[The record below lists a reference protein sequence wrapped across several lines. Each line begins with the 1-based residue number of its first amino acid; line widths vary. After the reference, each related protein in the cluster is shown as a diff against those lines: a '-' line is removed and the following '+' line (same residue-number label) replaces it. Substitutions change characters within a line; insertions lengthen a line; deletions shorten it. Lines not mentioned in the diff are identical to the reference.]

1 MLHPNDIQG
10 AELCFLLDV
19 DWLGKTYRFS
29 TVPIDITDTNTGEL
43 YRYNGGLGNPTIDQ
57 QTEFVGFDIDGS
69 SIAMEL
75 TFNDVNWIAEW
86 LHGRSLELAA
96 AEVSMIIVDEYNGH
110 TSFKYEDRV
119 PLFLGKVKDPI
130 IGTPTRPAGHI
141 MFSIENSTNVKAI
154 KMLDNS
160 FEIDP
165 YVFPGLD
172 QRAATLGRIIETPIG
187 QYVPF
192 VFGALGEWYIRKSGS
207 GRFQILKDQDSARC
221 SPAYIIDEAGS
232 GGSLRIELI
241 IAMGTVTAP
250 RIRIWDQDGGN
261 FVNYVYT
268 DTNAD
273 GTQYSYTWY
282 EQGHVIE
289 DNSFIPGLD
298 EDQTFWVS
306 WAEFGEGI
314 QDPLTGQS
322 LGPAGNMSLYCLEQI
337 GLEYDKEAWVGLV
350 PVLNR
355 YKFAGYI
362 NDPSILVFDW
372 FKQNIVANLPIEVF
386 NGPNGLT
393 PRLNLYF
400 TQDTIPANHYIL
412 ESGMFE
418 VQTGLQPLEVQPV
431 NKVTVKYGFTGRLEH
446 YLSTVIIDPTYN
458 GNDNAFIQRDPV
470 SDMSYSRFGLL
481 ETVIELPFVWEMHT
495 AYRIARDR
503 IRMSALGAYGIEVSA
518 FPQFGFL
525 EVGEIIALTSH
536 NLGLD
541 EHKCQIVGKSW
552 SGGKWNFVLQL
563 EDNTLVNPSTVS

>member
-19 DWLGKTYRFS
+19 DWLGKIYRFS

-57 QTEFVGFDIDGS
+57 QTSFVGFDIDGN
-69 SIAMEL
+69 SISMEL

-86 LHGRSLELAA
+86 LQGRSLELAA
-96 AEVSMIIVDEYNGH
+96 AAVSMIVVDESNH

-130 IGTPTRPAGHI
+130 IGTPTRPLGHI
-141 MFSIENSTNVKAI
+141 IFSIENSTNVKAI

-172 QRAATLGRIIETPIG
+172 QRAATLGRVIETPIG

-207 GRFQILKDQDSARC
+207 GRFQILTDQDSARC
-221 SPAYIIDEAGS
+221 SPAYIIDATGS

-268 DTNAD
+268 ATNAD

-289 DNSFIPGLD
+289 DNSFTPGLD

-306 WAEFGEGI
+306 WAEYGEGI

-322 LGPAGNMSLYCLEQI
+322 LGPAGNLCLYCLDQT
-337 GLEYDKEAWVGLV
+337 GLEYDKPAWVGLV
-350 PVLNR
+350 TVLNR

-362 NDPSILVFDW
+362 NDPSILVLDW

-418 VQTGLQPLEVQPV
+418 IQTGLQPLEVQPF

-446 YLSTVIIDPTYN
+446 YLSTVIIDPTFN

-470 SDMSYSRFGLL
+470 SDISYSRFGLL

-525 EVGEIIALTSH
+525 EVGEIIALTTEKF
-536 NLGLD
+536 GLV

-552 SGGKWNFVLQL
+552 NSGKWNFVLQL
-563 EDNTLVNPSTVS
+563 EDNTLVNHRTVS

>member
-19 DWLGKTYRFS
+19 DWLGKIYRFS

-57 QTEFVGFDIDGS
+57 QTSFVGFDIDGN
-69 SIAMEL
+69 SISMEL

-86 LHGRSLELAA
+86 LQGRSLELAA
-96 AEVSMIIVDEYNGH
+96 AAVSMIVVDESNH

-130 IGTPTRPAGHI
+130 IGTPTRPLGHI
-141 MFSIENSTNVKAI
+141 IFSIENSTNVKAI

-172 QRAATLGRIIETPIG
+172 QRAATLGRVIETPIG

-207 GRFQILKDQDSARC
+207 GRFQILTDQDSARC
-221 SPAYIIDEAGS
+221 SPAYIIDATGS

-268 DTNAD
+268 ATNAD

-289 DNSFIPGLD
+289 DNSFTPGLD

-306 WAEFGEGI
+306 WAEYGEGI

-322 LGPAGNMSLYCLEQI
+322 LGPAGNLCLYCLDQT
-337 GLEYDKEAWVGLV
+337 GLEYDKPAWVGLV
-350 PVLNR
+350 TVLNR

-362 NDPSILVFDW
+362 NDPSILVLDW

-418 VQTGLQPLEVQPV
+418 IQTGLQPLEVQPF

-470 SDMSYSRFGLL
+470 SDISYSRFGLL

-525 EVGEIIALTSH
+525 EVGEIIALTTEKF
-536 NLGLD
+536 GLV

-552 SGGKWNFVLQL
+552 NSGKWNFVLQL
-563 EDNTLVNPSTVS
+563 EDNTLVNHRTVS

>member
-19 DWLGKTYRFS
+19 DWLGKIYRFS

-57 QTEFVGFDIDGS
+57 QTSFVGFDIDGN

-86 LHGRSLELAA
+86 LQGRSLELAA
-96 AEVSMIIVDEYNGH
+96 AAVSMIVVDESNH
-110 TSFKYEDRV
+110 TVFKYEDRV

-130 IGTPTRPAGHI
+130 IGTPTRPLGHI
-141 MFSIENSTNVKAI
+141 IFSIENSTNVKAI

-172 QRAATLGRIIETPIG
+172 QRAATLGRMIETPIG

-192 VFGALGEWYIRKSGS
+192 VFGALGEWYIRRSGS
-207 GRFQILKDQDSARC
+207 GRFQILKDQNSARC
-221 SPAYIIDEAGS
+221 SPAYIIDATGS
-232 GGSLRIELI
+232 GGTLRIELI

-268 DTNAD
+268 ATNAD

-282 EQGHVIE
+282 ELGHVIE
-289 DNSFIPGLD
+289 DNTFVPGLD
-298 EDQTFWVS
+298 EDQTFWVA
-306 WAEFGEGI
+306 WAEYGEGI

-322 LGPAGNMSLYCLEQI
+322 LGPAGNLCLYCLDQT
-337 GLEYDKEAWVGLV
+337 GLEYDKAAWVGLV
-350 PVLNR
+350 TVLNR

-362 NDPSILVFDW
+362 NDPSILVLDW

-418 VQTGLQPLEVQPV
+418 IQTGLQPLEVQPF

-446 YLSTVIIDPTYN
+446 YLSTVIIDPTFN

-470 SDMSYSRFGLL
+470 SDISYSRFGLL

-503 IRMSALGAYGIEVSA
+503 IRMSGLGAYGIEVSA

-525 EVGEIIALTSH
+525 EVGEIIALTTEKF
-536 NLGLD
+536 GLV

-552 SGGKWNFVLQL
+552 NSGKWNFVLQL
-563 EDNTLVNPSTVS
+563 EDNTLVNHRTVS

>member
-19 DWLGKTYRFS
+19 DWLGKIYRFS

-57 QTEFVGFDIDGS
+57 QTDFVGFDIDGN
-69 SIAMEL
+69 SISMEL

-86 LHGRSLELAA
+86 LQGRSLELAA
-96 AEVSMIIVDEYNGH
+96 AAVSMIVVDESNH

-130 IGTPTRPAGHI
+130 IGTPTRPLGHI
-141 MFSIENSTNVKAI
+141 IFSIENSTNVKAI

-207 GRFQILKDQDSARC
+207 SRFQILTDQDSARC
-221 SPAYIIDEAGS
+221 SPAYIIDASGS

-241 IAMGTVTAP
+241 IAMGTVTAS

-282 EQGHVIE
+282 EHGHVIE

-306 WAEFGEGI
+306 WAEYGEGI

-322 LGPAGNMSLYCLEQI
+322 LGPAGNLCLYCLDQT
-337 GLEYDKEAWVGLV
+337 GLEYDKAAWVGLV
-350 PVLNR
+350 TVLNR

-372 FKQNIVANLPIEVF
+372 FKENIVANLPIEVF

-400 TQDTIPANHYIL
+400 TQDIIPANHYIL

-418 VQTGLQPLEVQPV
+418 IQTGLQPLEVQPV
-431 NKVTVKYGFTGRLEH
+431 NKVTVNYGFTGRLEH

-470 SDMSYSRFGLL
+470 SDMSFSRFGLL

-503 IRMSALGAYGIEVSA
+503 IRMSGLGAYGIEVSA

-525 EVGEIIALTSH
+525 EVGEIIALTTEKF
-536 NLGLD
+536 GLV

-552 SGGKWNFVLQL
+552 NSGKWNFVLQL
-563 EDNTLVNPSTVS
+563 EDNTLVNHRTVS

>member
-19 DWLGKTYRFS
+19 DWLGKIYRFS

-57 QTEFVGFDIDGS
+57 QTSFVGFDIDGN
-69 SIAMEL
+69 SISMEL

-86 LHGRSLELAA
+86 LQGRSLELAA
-96 AEVSMIIVDEYNGH
+96 AAVSMIVVDESNH

-130 IGTPTRPAGHI
+130 IGTPTRPLGHI
-141 MFSIENSTNVKAI
+141 IFSIENSTNVKAI

-172 QRAATLGRIIETPIG
+172 QRAATLGRVIETPIG

-207 GRFQILKDQDSARC
+207 GRFQILTDQDSARC
-221 SPAYIIDEAGS
+221 SPAYIINATGS
-232 GGSLRIELI
+232 AGSLRIELI

-268 DTNAD
+268 ATNAD

-306 WAEFGEGI
+306 WAEYGEGI

-322 LGPAGNMSLYCLEQI
+322 LGPAGNLCLYCLDQT
-337 GLEYDKEAWVGLV
+337 GLEYDKAAWVGLV
-350 PVLNR
+350 TVLNR

-362 NDPSILVFDW
+362 NDPSILVLDW

-418 VQTGLQPLEVQPV
+418 IQTGLQPLEVQPF

-446 YLSTVIIDPTYN
+446 YLSTVIIDPTFN

-470 SDMSYSRFGLL
+470 SDISYSRFGLL

-525 EVGEIIALTSH
+525 EVGEIIALTTEKF
-536 NLGLD
+536 GLV

-552 SGGKWNFVLQL
+552 NSGKWNFVLQL
-563 EDNTLVNPSTVS
+563 EDNTLVNHRTVS

>member
-19 DWLGKTYRFS
+19 DWLGKIYRFS

-43 YRYNGGLGNPTIDQ
+43 YSYNGGLGNPTIDQ
-57 QTEFVGFDIDGS
+57 QTSFVGFDIDGN
-69 SIAMEL
+69 SISMEL

-86 LHGRSLELAA
+86 LQGRSLELAA
-96 AEVSMIIVDEYNGH
+96 AAVSMIVVDESNH
-110 TSFKYEDRV
+110 TVFKYEDRV

-130 IGTPTRPAGHI
+130 IGTPTRPLGHI
-141 MFSIENSTNVKAI
+141 IFSIENSTNVKAI

-172 QRAATLGRIIETPIG
+172 QRAATLGRVIETPIG

-207 GRFQILKDQDSARC
+207 GRFQILTDQDSARC
-221 SPAYIIDEAGS
+221 SPAYIIDASGS

-250 RIRIWDQDGGN
+250 RIRIWDQTGGN

-268 DTNAD
+268 ATNAD

-306 WAEFGEGI
+306 WAEYGEGI

-322 LGPAGNMSLYCLEQI
+322 LGPAGNLSLYCLEQI
-337 GLEYDKEAWVGLV
+337 GLEYDKAAWVGLV
-350 PVLNR
+350 TVLNR

-400 TQDTIPANHYIL
+400 TQDTIPANHFIL

-418 VQTGLQPLEVQPV
+418 IQTGLQPLEVQPV

-446 YLSTVIIDPTYN
+446 YLSTVIIDPTFN

-470 SDMSYSRFGLL
+470 SDISYSRFGLL

-525 EVGEIIALTSH
+525 EVGEIIALTTEKF
-536 NLGLD
+536 GLV

-552 SGGKWNFVLQL
+552 NSGKWNFVLQL
-563 EDNTLVNPSTVS
+563 EDNTLVNHRTVS

>member
-19 DWLGKTYRFS
+19 DWLGKIYRFS

-57 QTEFVGFDIDGS
+57 QTSFVGFDIDGN
-69 SIAMEL
+69 SISMEL

-86 LHGRSLELAA
+86 LQGRSLELAA
-96 AEVSMIIVDEYNGH
+96 AAVSMIVVDESNH

-130 IGTPTRPAGHI
+130 IGTPTRPLGHI
-141 MFSIENSTNVKAI
+141 IFSIENSTNVKAI

-172 QRAATLGRIIETPIG
+172 QRAATLGRVIETPIG

-207 GRFQILKDQDSARC
+207 GRFQILTDQDSARC
-221 SPAYIIDEAGS
+221 SPAYIIDATGS

-268 DTNAD
+268 ATNAD

-282 EQGHVIE
+282 ELGHVIE
-289 DNSFIPGLD
+289 DNTFIPGLD

-306 WAEFGEGI
+306 WAEYGEGI

-322 LGPAGNMSLYCLEQI
+322 LGPAGNLCLYCLDQT
-337 GLEYDKEAWVGLV
+337 GLEYDKPAWVGLV
-350 PVLNR
+350 TVLNR

-362 NDPSILVFDW
+362 NDPSILVLDW

-418 VQTGLQPLEVQPV
+418 IQTGLQPLEVQPF

-446 YLSTVIIDPTYN
+446 YLSTVIIDPTFN

-470 SDMSYSRFGLL
+470 SDISYSRFGLL

-525 EVGEIIALTSH
+525 EVGEIIALTTEKF
-536 NLGLD
+536 GLV

-552 SGGKWNFVLQL
+552 NSGKWNFVLQL
-563 EDNTLVNPSTVS
+563 EDNTLVNHRTVS

>member
-57 QTEFVGFDIDGS
+57 QTDFVGFDIDGS

-96 AEVSMIIVDEYNGH
+96 AELSMIIVDEYNGH
-110 TSFKYEDRV
+110 TSFKYSDRV

-130 IGTPTRPAGHI
+130 IGTPTRPPGHI

-207 GRFQILKDQDSARC
+207 GRFQILADQDSARC
-221 SPAYIIDEAGS
+221 SPAYIIDEVGS

>member
-19 DWLGKTYRFS
+19 DWLGKIYRFS

-57 QTEFVGFDIDGS
+57 QTSFVGFDIDGN
-69 SIAMEL
+69 SISMEL

-86 LHGRSLELAA
+86 LQGRSLELAA
-96 AEVSMIIVDEYNGH
+96 AAVSMIVIDESNH

-130 IGTPTRPAGHI
+130 IGTPTRPLGHI
-141 MFSIENSTNVKAI
+141 IFSIENSTNVKAI

-207 GRFQILKDQDSARC
+207 GRFQILTDQDSARC
-221 SPAYIIDEAGS
+221 SPAYIINATGS

-268 DTNAD
+268 ATNAD

-282 EQGHVIE
+282 ELGHVIE
-289 DNSFIPGLD
+289 DNNFVPGLD

-306 WAEFGEGI
+306 WAEYGEGI

-322 LGPAGNMSLYCLEQI
+322 LGPAGNLCLYCLDQT
-337 GLEYDKEAWVGLV
+337 GLEYDKAAWVGLV
-350 PVLNR
+350 TVLNR

-362 NDPSILVFDW
+362 NDPSILVLDW
-372 FKQNIVANLPIEVF
+372 FKENIVANLPIEVF

-418 VQTGLQPLEVQPV
+418 IQTGLQPLEVQPF

-446 YLSTVIIDPTYN
+446 YLSTVIIDPTFN

-470 SDMSYSRFGLL
+470 SDISYSRFGLL

-525 EVGEIIALTSH
+525 EVGEIIALTTEKF
-536 NLGLD
+536 GLVA
-541 EHKCQIVGKSW
+541 HKCQIVGKSW
-552 SGGKWNFVLQL
+552 NSGKWNFVLQL
-563 EDNTLVNPSTVS
+563 EDNTLVNHRTVS

>member
-1 MLHPNDIQG
+1 MLHPNDIQD

-19 DWLGKTYRFS
+19 DWLGKIYRFS

-57 QTEFVGFDIDGS
+57 QTSFVGFDIDGN
-69 SIAMEL
+69 SISMEL

-86 LHGRSLELAA
+86 LQGRSLELAA
-96 AEVSMIIVDEYNGH
+96 AAVSMIVVDESNH

-130 IGTPTRPAGHI
+130 IGTPTRPLGHI
-141 MFSIENSTNVKAI
+141 IFSIENSTNVKAI

-172 QRAATLGRIIETPIG
+172 QRAATLGRVIETPIG

-192 VFGALGEWYIRKSGS
+192 VFGALGEWYIRRSGS
-207 GRFQILKDQDSARC
+207 GRFQILTDQDSARC
-221 SPAYIIDEAGS
+221 SPAYIINATGS

-261 FVNYVYT
+261 FVNYVFT

-273 GTQYSYTWY
+273 GTKYSYTWY

-289 DNSFIPGLD
+289 DNSFVPGLD

-306 WAEFGEGI
+306 WAEYGEGI

-322 LGPAGNMSLYCLEQI
+322 LGPAGNLCLYCLDQT
-337 GLEYDKEAWVGLV
+337 GLEYDKAAWVGLV
-350 PVLNR
+350 TVLNR

-362 NDPSILVFDW
+362 NDPSILVLDW
-372 FKQNIVANLPIEVF
+372 FKQNIIANLPIEVF

-418 VQTGLQPLEVQPV
+418 IQTGLQPLEVQPF

-446 YLSTVIIDPTYN
+446 YLSTVIIDPTFN

-470 SDMSYSRFGLL
+470 SDISYSRFGLL

-503 IRMSALGAYGIEVSA
+503 IRMSGLGAYGIEVSA

-525 EVGEIIALTSH
+525 EVGEIIALTTEKF
-536 NLGLD
+536 GLV

-552 SGGKWNFVLQL
+552 NSGKWNFVLQL
-563 EDNTLVNPSTVS
+563 EDNALVNHRTVS

>member
-19 DWLGKTYRFS
+19 DWLGKIYRFS

-57 QTEFVGFDIDGS
+57 QTSFVGFDIDGN
-69 SIAMEL
+69 SISMEL

-86 LHGRSLELAA
+86 LQGRSLELAA
-96 AEVSMIIVDEYNGH
+96 AAVSMIVVDESNH

-130 IGTPTRPAGHI
+130 IGTPTRPLGHI
-141 MFSIENSTNVKAI
+141 IFSIENSTNVKAI

-172 QRAATLGRIIETPIG
+172 QRAATLGRVIETPIG

-192 VFGALGEWYIRKSGS
+192 VFGALGEWYIRRSGS
-207 GRFQILKDQDSARC
+207 GRFQILTDQDSARC
-221 SPAYIIDEAGS
+221 SPAYIINATGS

-261 FVNYVYT
+261 FVNYVFT

-273 GTQYSYTWY
+273 GTKYSYTWY

-289 DNSFIPGLD
+289 DNSFVPGLD

-306 WAEFGEGI
+306 WAEYGEGI

-322 LGPAGNMSLYCLEQI
+322 LGPAGNLCLYCLDQT
-337 GLEYDKEAWVGLV
+337 GLEYDKAAWVGLV
-350 PVLNR
+350 TVLNR

-362 NDPSILVFDW
+362 NDPSILVLDW
-372 FKQNIVANLPIEVF
+372 FKQNIIANLPIEVF

-418 VQTGLQPLEVQPV
+418 IQTGLQPLEVQPF

-446 YLSTVIIDPTYN
+446 YLSTVIIDPTFN

-470 SDMSYSRFGLL
+470 SDISYSRFGLL

-503 IRMSALGAYGIEVSA
+503 IRMSGLGAYGIEVSA

-525 EVGEIIALTSH
+525 EVGEIIALTTEKF
-536 NLGLD
+536 GLV

-552 SGGKWNFVLQL
+552 NSGKWNFVLQL
-563 EDNTLVNPSTVS
+563 EDNALVNHRTVS

>member
-19 DWLGKTYRFS
+19 DWLGKIYRFS

-57 QTEFVGFDIDGS
+57 QTDFVGFDIDGS

-96 AEVSMIIVDEYNGH
+96 AELSMIIVDEYNGH
-110 TSFKYEDRV
+110 TSFKYSDRV

-130 IGTPTRPAGHI
+130 IGTPTRPPGHI

-172 QRAATLGRIIETPIG
+172 QRAATLGRVIETPIG

-207 GRFQILKDQDSARC
+207 GRFQILADQDSARC
-221 SPAYIIDEAGS
+221 SPAYIIDEVGT

-337 GLEYDKEAWVGLV
+337 GLEYDKAAWVGLV

>member
-19 DWLGKTYRFS
+19 DWLGKIYRFS
-29 TVPIDITDTNTGEL
+29 TVPIDITDTNSGEL

-57 QTEFVGFDIDGS
+57 QTSFVGFDIDGN
-69 SIAMEL
+69 SISMEL

-86 LHGRSLELAA
+86 LQGRSLELAA
-96 AEVSMIIVDEYNGH
+96 AAVSMIVVDESNH

-130 IGTPTRPAGHI
+130 IGTPTRPLGHI
-141 MFSIENSTNVKAI
+141 IFSIENSTNVKAI

-172 QRAATLGRIIETPIG
+172 QRAATLGRVIETPIG

-207 GRFQILKDQDSARC
+207 GRFQILKDQNSARC
-221 SPAYIIDEAGS
+221 SPAYIINATGS

-268 DTNAD
+268 ATNAD

-282 EQGHVIE
+282 ELGHVIE
-289 DNSFIPGLD
+289 DNTFVPGLD

-306 WAEFGEGI
+306 WAEYGEGI

-322 LGPAGNMSLYCLEQI
+322 LGPAGNLCLYCLDQT
-337 GLEYDKEAWVGLV
+337 GLEYDKAAWVGLV
-350 PVLNR
+350 TVLNR

-362 NDPSILVFDW
+362 NDPSILVLDW

-418 VQTGLQPLEVQPV
+418 IQTGLQPLEVQPF

-446 YLSTVIIDPTYN
+446 YLSTVIIDPTFN

-470 SDMSYSRFGLL
+470 SDISYSRFGLL

-525 EVGEIIALTSH
+525 EVGEIIALTTEKF
-536 NLGLD
+536 GLV

-552 SGGKWNFVLQL
+552 NSGKWNFVLQL
-563 EDNTLVNPSTVS
+563 EDNTLVNHRTVS